1 MSSFMSILMLYQS
14 NFGWGWEPGE
24 AIPSLE
30 LYPPLLLRPALVWW
44 RLAWA
49 GLLLKVT
56 MLEPGSMVALIGSSR
71 L

>member
-1 MSSFMSILMLYQS
+1 MLYQS
-14 NFGWGWEPGE
+14 NFGWGLELGE

-30 LYPPLLLRPALVWW
+30 LYPPLLLLCPALVWW

-56 MLEPGSMVALIGSSR
+56 MLEPGSMLALIGSSQ